1 MLAWKHGEYALRRIC
16 VGQGR
21 SGTGHASLDEAG
33 EHQAQQLVASVDCNE
48 VFGREAVHLRSHLHP
63 TPHGIAQLLCIE
75 LHGAACLAH
84 ATDLAERLSL
94 RLRVLS

>member
-1 MLAWKHGEYALRRIC
+1 
-16 VGQGR
+16 
-21 SGTGHASLDEAG
+21 
-33 EHQAQQLVASVDCNE
+33 
-48 VFGREAVHLRSHLHP
+48 VHLRSHLHP